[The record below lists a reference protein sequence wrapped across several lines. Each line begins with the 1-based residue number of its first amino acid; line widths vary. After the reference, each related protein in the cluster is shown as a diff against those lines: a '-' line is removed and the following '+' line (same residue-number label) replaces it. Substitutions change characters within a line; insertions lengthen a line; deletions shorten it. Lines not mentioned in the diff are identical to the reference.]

1 MSINLDSFGMRVRRK
16 RKEMGITQA
25 RLAELC
31 EVSVPF
37 IGHIERGSRS
47 PSVESLLVICRVLE
61 VTPDYLLQDYLNFDH
76 SLALGARISNSDIQ
90 SLERISKVLR
100 EQAEDWPD

>member
-25 RLAELC
+25 KLAELC

-47 PSVESLLVICRVLE
+47 PSVESLLVICRVLK
-61 VTPDYLLQDYLNFDH
+61 VTPDYLLQDYLKYDH
-76 SLALGARISNSDIQ
+76 NLGLGGRISPTDIM

-100 EQAEDWPD
+100 EQSEDWPD